1 MGQKLIMKW
10 LTNIGQISDQE
21 GKTWEMESA
30 IATLQ
35 RELVN
40 PEEGEYLLSKSFP
53 IMNPEDTLRIQNHSP
68 QRAEVYTKE
77 MILMNTDFCILP

>member
-1 MGQKLIMKW
+1 MGQKLTMKC
-10 LTNIGQISDQE
+10 LTNIGQIPDQE

-40 PEEGEYLLSKSFP
+40 PEEGEYLLSKPFP
-53 IMNPEDTLRIQNHSP
+53 IVNPEDTLRIQNHSP
-68 QRAEVYTKE
+68 QRGEVYTKE
-77 MILMNTDFCILP
+77 MILMYPDFCILP